1 MLILDYIFFKGLT
14 EVIWYGVLAGAFVAW
29 IASFVMKLY
38 RIPLQIVSVAALILG
53 VYNLGILANEAKWD
67 ARMEDAKRQ
76 VKEAEV
82 ETERMNER
90 LAEEN
95 AKARGELDKANAKHK
110 DTANKL
116 DRALTDALA
125 AKNGQPATPQT
136 VIQNLSDDERKKYEN
151 MSAEQKQKY
160 EDEIAALIKNA
171 KECPI
176 VPKII
181 IDQMNSAAAARAKKA
196 DNKGEKK

>member
-14 EVIWYGVLAGAFVAW
+14 EFVWYAILAGAFIAW

-38 RIPLQIVSVAALILG
+38 RMPLQIISVVGLILG
-53 VYNLGILANEAKWD
+53 VYNLGMVHNEAKWD

-76 VKEAEV
+76 VKEAEA

-95 AKARGELDKANAKHK
+95 AKARGELDKANANHRN
-110 DTANKL
+110 AASKL
-116 DRALTDALA
+116 DKALTDALA
-125 AKNGQPATPQT
+125 AKSGQPATPQT
-136 VIQNLSDDERKKYEN
+136 VIQNLSEEERKKYEN
-151 MSAEQKQKY
+151 MNADQKKKY
-160 EDEIAALIKNA
+160 EDEIAELIKNA

-176 VPKII
+176 VPKYI
-181 IDQMNSAAAARAKKA
+181 IDQMNSAAETRAKKA